1 MNNIIELPSGV
12 NATIKDT
19 LLTIQGPKG
28 VDNATFNPNNVKVS
42 VLENQLTLEGKD
54 DGKRAK
60 NAVNTL
66 SAHVNNMIKGV
77 TKEFEYHMAIVYSHF
92 PMTVTK
98 KEKFVEVMNYLGS
111 KQVKK
116 ALIVGATKVDIKGKD
131 IILKGPSRSDVG
143 QTAANLERLANTGGK
158 DKRIFQDGVYI
169 TSKDH

>member
-12 NATIKDT
+12 NATIEGTKI
-19 LLTIQGPKG
+19 TITGPKG
-28 VDNATFNPNNVKVS
+28 ADFATFNPNNVKAVIS
-42 VLENQLTLEGKD
+42 GNQLTLEGKD

-66 SAHVNNMIKGV
+66 SAHVNNMITGV

-98 KEKFVEVMNYLGS
+98 KEKHVEVVNYLGS

-116 ALIVGATKVDIKGKD
+116 AAIVGATKVEIKGKD
-131 IILKGPSRSDVG
+131 VVLKGPSRSDVG
-143 QTAANLERLANTGGK
+143 QTAANLERIANTGGK

-169 TSKDH
+169 TNKGN